1 MNPPDPDEQARLSR
15 NADECKKHRCPKQLI
30 WTLNQIG
37 TIAEDPENAALFG
50 IIQWFMDEHTPWTEI
65 TKEAINLSI
74 QKMGKIS
81 GRRRFIVCHQGKKSR
96 RLRYMSNAVN
106 QVNIDCFVELL
117 RKHNYLKPQEPIET
131 PCGHHATVLTHLNQ
145 FLEHDIKQHQG
156 QGLQSNTFEMVRRI
170 NPDNSG
176 TALMR
181 YHYAQQPQE
190 RREMLL
196 TFILQ
201 KRAANELD
209 VRDYDLIE
217 TLWDHPDTSLE
228 EKTSLAPQHI
238 FMQILRTGSIH
249 VNEWALRLQTFDRE
263 TGSNT
268 LSQCLKVNCDEIANS
283 AWPFLELETTFLTQY
298 FDEAKNIFSRCR
310 EIQTS
315 PDEPGRSLILV
326 RYLRIVQAE
335 VCRLRLQSSHT
346 PRLAR

>member
-106 QVNIDCFVELL
+106 QVNIDCIVELL
-117 RKHNYLKPQEPIET
+117 RKHNYLKPQESIET

-190 RREMLL
+190 RRKMLL

-217 TLWDHPDTSLE
+217 T
-228 EKTSLAPQHI
+228 
-238 FMQILRTGSIH
+238 
-249 VNEWALRLQTFDRE
+249 
-263 TGSNT
+263 
-268 LSQCLKVNCDEIANS
+268 
-283 AWPFLELETTFLTQY
+283 TFLTQY
-298 FDEAKNIFSRCR
+298 FDEAKNIFKRCR
-310 EIQTS
+310 EIHTS
-315 PDEPGRSLILV
+315 PDEPGRSIILV